1 MFVPVS
7 KIKFLTI
14 LLILFVI
21 VSGNPIK
28 RSEDEATG
36 VRISGIFGLFTTIA
50 TSALTTGQQV
60 GIVIISSQTVYI
72 QEPNYFPATEW
83 GVPEPTRSSSSS
95 STFAAGAIAVTS
107 TFGNTPYSF
116 ATSGFPAAST
126 QVDASASGDSLTDA
140 PASASASSSE
150 DPVTETPASASASD
164 SASEDPS
171 TETRVSAFASA
182 SSSEDPSTETQASAS
197 VSVSTESIPTLILT
211 PINEDKQQVAATT
224 ASCNPAVAGVTI
236 PASAL
241 TTGEYIAVEVLC
253 EETIYIQE
261 PNFYPTKTWYGMPT
275 SWTLDTT
282 EKISTS
288 TSTSSIC
295 NTTVAGTTIPASA
308 LTTGEFVAVETLCGE
323 TIYIQEPNFYP
334 TKTYYGVSD
343 AALGSMTKTS
353 AMSASSSSTTMDVGW
368 QILNARAEDGV
379 LIFRE

>member
-1 MFVPVS
+1 MIVPIL
-7 KIKFLTI
+7 KTKFLTI
-14 LLILFVI
+14 LSFLFVI

-36 VRISGIFGLFTTIA
+36 VRISGIFGLFTTVA

-60 GIVIISSQTVYI
+60 GVVILSSQTVYI

-95 STFAAGAIAVTS
+95 STFAAGAVAVTS

-116 ATSGFPAAST
+116 PTSGFPAASI
-126 QVDASASGDSLTDA
+126 QVDASSSEDSLTDA

-150 DPVTETPASASASD
+150 DPSTETPASASASTD
-164 SASEDPS
+164 
-171 TETRVSAFASA
+171 
-182 SSSEDPSTETQASAS
+182 
-197 VSVSTESIPTLILT
+197 SIPTLILT
-211 PINEDKQQVAATT
+211 PIIENKQQVTATAT
-224 ASCNPAVAGVTI
+224 SCNPAVAGVTI

-241 TTGEYIAVEVLC
+241 TTGEYVAVEVLC

-275 SWTLDTT
+275 SWTLNTT
-282 EKISTS
+282 ETISTS
-288 TSTSSIC
+288 TSIC

-334 TKTYYGVSD
+334 SKTYYGVSD
-343 AALGSMTKTS
+343 AALGSMTTTS
-353 AMSASSSSTTMDVGW
+353 AMSASSSSTTVDVGW

>member
-14 LLILFVI
+14 LSILFVI

-28 RSEDEATG
+28 RSEDDATG

-50 TSALTTGQQV
+50 TSALTT
-60 GIVIISSQTVYI
+60 
-72 QEPNYFPATEW
+72 EW
-83 GVPEPTRSSSSS
+83 GVLEPTRSSSSS

-126 QVDASASGDSLTDA
+126 QIDASASGDSLTDA
-140 PASASASSSE
+140 PASASASASSSE
-150 DPVTETPASASASD
+150 DTSTDTPASA
-164 SASEDPS
+164 
-171 TETRVSAFASA
+171 TASA
-182 SSSEDPSTETQASAS
+182 SEDPSTETQASAS
-197 VSVSTESIPTLILT
+197 ASASTDSTQTLILT
-211 PINEDKQQVAATT
+211 PTIEDKQRIAATT
-224 ASCNPAVAGVTI
+224 SSCDPAIAGVTI
-236 PASAL
+236 PANAL
-241 TTGEYIAVEVLC
+241 TTGEYVAVEVLC

-275 SWTLDTT
+275 SWTLDNM

-295 NTTVAGTTIPASA
+295 NTTIAGTTIPASA

-334 TKTYYGVSD
+334 TKTYYGISD
-343 AALGSMTKTS
+343 AALGSMPTTS
-353 AMSASSSSTTMDVGW
+353 AMSASSSSTTMDFGW